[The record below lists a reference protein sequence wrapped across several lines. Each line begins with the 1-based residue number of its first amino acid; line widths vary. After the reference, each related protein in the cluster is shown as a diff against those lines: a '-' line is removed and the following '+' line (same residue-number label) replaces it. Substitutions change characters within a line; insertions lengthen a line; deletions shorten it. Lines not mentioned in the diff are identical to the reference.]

1 MSSVAN
7 VRLLSCSLLVM
18 FVTAV
23 GCQEAP
29 APEGVASNEPSA
41 TVATPESIDATPN
54 DQGSPAEGMPAETPE
69 ESDSTELAAVTPSAT
84 EPPTVPATPETPEE
98 EPAVELLGIG
108 DPAPPLA
115 ISQWMKGEPVEALES
130 GEVYVVEFWATWCG
144 PCLAGMPHI
153 SALQTEYGDTVRII
167 GVTREEA
174 DIVEGF
180 LGEEQ
185 SEGKTWNDVIT
196 YRLAIDQDDA
206 TNNAY
211 MRAAGQNGI
220 PTAFIVGRDGA
231 IEWIGHPM
239 TIDEPLAKVVAGD
252 WDRAA
257 AIAELEKQQKLQEL
271 QIELSRM
278 VRSQDWDG
286 ALALLDQAEE
296 AAGPSAGLTQTR
308 LAVLQRAGRMEEFAA
323 LQEQL
328 VKDSWEDSQMLNEI
342 AWSIA
347 IGRGERDLDL
357 ALRTAERAA
366 ELTSHED
373 ASVLDTLARVY
384 YEQGKLAE
392 AVEWQKKAA
401 EHDAGNPQITATLE
415 QYEAELAEKPATT
428 EPPAETPESTPEEGA
443 TPSTTEEPAETP

>member
-7 VRLLSCSLLVM
+7 VRLLSCSLLIA
-18 FVTAV
+18 FVAAA

-29 APEGVASNEPSA
+29 APEGVAANGPGATSA
-41 TVATPESIDATPN
+41 PPDVVDATPSG
-54 DQGSPAEGMPAETPE
+54 QGSPEEMPAGTQDQ
-69 ESDSTELAAVTPSAT
+69 SDSTELAAVTPSVT
-84 EPPTVPATPETPEE
+84 EPPTVPATPETPAED
-98 EPAVELLGIG
+98 PAVKLLGIG

-115 ISQWMKGEPVEALES
+115 ISQWMKGEPVEALQS

-174 DIVEGF
+174 GVVEEF

-185 SEGKTWNDVIT
+185 SEGKTWNEVIT

-239 TIDEPLAKVVAGD
+239 TIDEPLAKVVAGH

-271 QIELSRM
+271 QIELSRK

-308 LAVLQRAGRMEEFAA
+308 LAVLQRAGKTEEFAA
-323 LQEQL
+323 LQEQF
-328 VKDSWEDSQMLNEI
+328 VKDSWEDAQMLNEI
-342 AWSIA
+342 AWSMA
-347 IGRGERDLDL
+347 IGSGERDLDL

-373 ASVLDTLARVY
+373 ASILDTLARVY
-384 YEQGKLAE
+384 YAQGKLAE

-401 EHDAGNPQITATLE
+401 ELDSGNPQFTATLE
-415 QYEAELAEKPATT
+415 QYEAELAEQPAAT

-443 TPSTTEEPAETP
+443 TPATTEEAAETP